1 MTTSHKLKCRNCG
14 KEIVKGEGYYYDD
27 LYRHVIGDYLTCYP
41 SKGFSPRA
49 EPFNFNDYLKQ
60 VCQEESTTE

>member
-1 MTTSHKLKCRNCG
+1 MTTSLRLKCRNCG
-14 KEIVKGEGYYYDD
+14 KEIVKDSNYYYDE
-27 LYRHVIGDYLTCYP
+27 LYRHTTGNWLTCYP

-49 EPFNFNDYLKQ
+49 EPLTFNDYLKQ